1 MTIALAPT
9 VREGGGRWRR
19 EVNAVL
25 TLAMRDFLK
34 LLRDPTRMVSSLL
47 FPLFFIGILGGSLQ
61 ANLGAGLGFDFLT
74 FTFTGVFAQTIF
86 QSTSLGIISLIED
99 RERDFSQEIFVSP
112 ISRYSIVFGKI
123 LGEAL
128 VALPQGVAVL
138 LFGLLVGVRFG
149 PAQLAGLAAT
159 GVLAALFGGS
169 FGIVILS
176 NLSSQ
181 RAAQQV
187 FPFIFLPQFF
197 LAGIFNPVRVLPFYL
212 DVLSRLSPMRYAVD
226 LARGLFYTGDPSYE
240 AVVLASPAYNLAVMG
255 AAFALFMLVGT
266 FLFVRSERN
275 R

>member
-1 MTIALAPT
+1 MTTALAPPLT
-9 VREGGGRWRR
+9 RQRGRWSQ
-19 EVNAVL
+19 EAHAIL

-34 LLRDPTRMVSSLL
+34 LLRDPARLVSTLL
-47 FPLFFIGILGGSLQ
+47 FPLFFIFILGGSLQ
-61 ANLGAGLGFDFLT
+61 AGLGSSIPFNFLT
-74 FTFTGVFAQTIF
+74 FIFTGVFAQTIF

-99 RERDFSQEIFVSP
+99 REQDFSQEIFVSP

-123 LGEAL
+123 LGESL

-197 LAGIFNPVRVLPFYL
+197 LAGIFNPVKVLPFYL

-226 LARGLFYTGDPSYE
+226 LVRGVFYAGDPAYGP
-240 AVVLASPAYNLAVMG
+240 VVLASPAYNLAIMG
-255 AAFALFMLVGT
+255 AAFGLFMLVGT